1 MKKEFKFIKGLY
13 TNKNLFDDEIV
24 NESLIILDSNSVQV
38 APSAID
44 DANTQSQ
51 LINASNDN
59 VCKLYTI
66 TPSQITMSGSLS
78 KGDVSIYE
86 FTPNV
91 NKRCE
96 NDDEEIPDNVKTK
109 AEQYLKNDLTANWS
123 NLEVDSI
130 GIGKNTSPSYTVVNF
145 EYNNKE
151 FTKDLRFRV
160 EGYVTKKSL
169 KNLNKNDICT
179 FNDPVYIYDSNNKA
193 YRRYNNEIKFTL
205 FTNGRKQKP
214 KITLYHTPMQTADVI
229 ISQSPI
235 LLPIAETYRFKYR
248 ENGDIINILSYQEV
262 KDLNGTYYL
271 NGTTMILTFQED
283 NGYTYLFKEDV
294 TNSMYIVEDNN
305 YVELGKTYMYNS
317 SISVYDFSELTNDET
332 DPNIY
337 KTIDGAGTSVEV
349 DQTYVKLTNIYTI
362 APNYHND
369 YIIEITSDTKISARE
384 S

>member
-38 APSAID
+38 VPSAID

-78 KGDVSIYE
+78 KGDVSRYE

-109 AEQYLKNDLTANWS
+109 AEQYLKNDLTADWS

-130 GIGKNTSPSYTVVNF
+130 GIGKSTSPSYTVVNF

-179 FNDPVYIYDSNNKA
+179 FNDPVYIYDSDNKA

-205 FTNGRKQKP
+205 FTDGRKQKP
-214 KITLYHTPMQTADVI
+214 KITSYHTPKQTADVI

-235 LLPIAETYRFKYR
+235 LLPIAETYRFKYS
-248 ENGDIINILSYQEV
+248 ENGDIINTLSYQDV
-262 KDLNGTYYL
+262 KDLNGPYQIG
-271 NGTTMILTFQED
+271 NHRVTFIFRD
-283 NGYTYLFKEDV
+283 NESEYLFEKDV
-294 TNSMYIVEDNN
+294 TDDMYVTVEDNN
-305 YVELGKTYMYNS
+305 YVKLESAYKYDS
-317 SISVYDFSELTNDET
+317 SISVYDFSELTDDET

-369 YIIEITSDTKISARE
+369 YIIEITSETIITATE